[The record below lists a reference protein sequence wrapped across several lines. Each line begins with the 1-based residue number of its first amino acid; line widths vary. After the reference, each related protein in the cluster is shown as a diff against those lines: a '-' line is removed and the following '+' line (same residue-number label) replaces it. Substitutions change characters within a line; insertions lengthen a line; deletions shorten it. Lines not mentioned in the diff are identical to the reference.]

1 MTPDFQPYLASL
13 EQELRSIITPST
25 AVVAP
30 LYGMM
35 AYHLGWLDE
44 HLRPVEAYHGK
55 RLRPLLCLLSCQAAG
70 GDWRLAL
77 PAAAALELVHN
88 FSLIHDDIEDN
99 SPTRRGRST
108 VWTLWGLAQ
117 GVNVGD
123 AMLVIARGAL
133 TRLLELGVPPSRVL
147 VAMKTLDRT
156 CLRLCEG
163 QYLDMAYEG
172 RLDLSEEAY
181 IEMISA
187 KTAALIAA
195 SAELGAL
202 VAGAGSDITHYHQYG
217 HSMGLAF
224 QMIDDI
230 LGIWGDAEATGKP
243 TATDIR
249 DRKMTLPVI
258 HALRDGA
265 QGSKLA
271 ELYGRENQI
280 NDVNLIVEILDHT
293 QARSH
298 VEHIAKEQQAAA
310 LAALDAACPQPP
322 AAQCLRDLAMSV
334 ITRRD

>member
-1 MTPDFQPYLASL
+1 MTPDLQPYLASID
-13 EQELRSIITPST
+13 QELRSIITPSSE
-25 AVVAP
+25 ASAP
-30 LYGMM
+30 LYRMM

-44 HLRPVEAYHGK
+44 HLRPKEAYHGK
-55 RLRPLLCLLSCQAAG
+55 RLRPLLCLLTCQAAG
-70 GDWRLAL
+70 GDWHKAL

-88 FSLIHDDIEDN
+88 FSLIHDDIEDK

-123 AMLVIARGAL
+123 AMLVVARGAL
-133 TRLLELGVPPSRVL
+133 ARLLELGVPPTGVI
-147 VAMKTLDRT
+147 AAIKTLDRT

-181 IEMISA
+181 MEMISA

-202 VAGAGSDITHYHQYG
+202 VAGALGKIDHYQEYG

-230 LGIWGDAEATGKP
+230 LGIWGDTETTGKP

-249 DRKMTLPVI
+249 DRKMTLPI
-258 HALRDGA
+258 IYALRESDQRSA
-265 QGSKLA
+265 LA
-271 ELYGRENQI
+271 ELYTRENQSD
-280 NDVNLIVEILDHT
+280 DVELIVEILGRT
-293 QARSH
+293 QARSYVQH
-298 VEHIAKEQQAAA
+298 RAEEQQAAA
-310 LAALDAACPQPP
+310 LGALDATGPLHP
-322 AAQCLRDLAMSV
+322 AAQHLRDLTMSLL
-334 ITRRD
+334 TRRG